1 MYYQY
6 KYSFLKIKMGGRDV
20 EGFVTTDLE
29 KLAATWWIEI
39 SIGFN

>member
-6 KYSFLKIKMGGRDV
+6 KYSFLKIKMGGRDG
-20 EGFVTTDLE
+20 EEIDSTDLE